1 MRAFFARKVTKTK
14 EKGERERAKNLT
26 VFILMMWF
34 GVVGVDAEIRRLTA
48 ENSQCENARA
58 RARDFHG
65 YVRFFV
71 PWYCLSG
78 LQMKENW

>member
-1 MRAFFARKVTKTK
+1 
-14 EKGERERAKNLT
+14 
-26 VFILMMWF
+26 MWF

-48 ENSQCENARA
+48 ENLQCEK
-58 RARDFHG
+58 ARDFHG

>member
-1 MRAFFARKVTKTK
+1 
-14 EKGERERAKNLT
+14 
-26 VFILMMWF
+26 MMWF